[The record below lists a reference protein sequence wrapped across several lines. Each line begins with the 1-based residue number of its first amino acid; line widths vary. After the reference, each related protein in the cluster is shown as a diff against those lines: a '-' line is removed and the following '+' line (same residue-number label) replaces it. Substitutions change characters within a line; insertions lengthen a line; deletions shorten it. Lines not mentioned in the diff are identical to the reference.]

1 MEISRIIAGGFM
13 TLIGVFLII
22 FSFFESF
29 FLLIYGIP
37 LFVIGAVILFNKR
50 EDEIEE
56 RVDFQKSMKGGRK

>member
-1 MEISRIIAGGFM
+1 M

-56 RVDFQKSMKGGRK
+56 RVDFQKSMKGGRKWKKKL

>member
-1 MEISRIIAGGFM
+1 M